1 MLLLL
6 SFAFLK
12 AKRKK
17 PSQAERPSKK
27 PKSGESSKPGGSSK
41 GSSNGDDN
49 MFQVRGF

>member
-17 PSQAERPSKK
+17 TSQAERPSKK